1 MFKRSLGW
9 RLLALLLA
17 LAMVAAACGSDDD
30 GDVDAGA
37 DDAAEDAADEATDD
51 AADEDAVEEDEDAD
65 DAAMEEEEG
74 DGEEAM
80 EEGDG
85 GDVSVSLITK
95 DSTNPFF
102 VAMQE
107 GAEEKADELGIEIN
121 IGSGQSE
128 GDDAGQIELI
138 EAAIAQGQDGILITP
153 MSVNVNDAIQKA
165 RDAGLFVI
173 ALDTPT
179 DPPDVVDITFATD
192 NCKAGEAIGQWAAGK
207 LDGEK
212 ATIARLIIFDD
223 RTVSV
228 DYCRDNGFLKGMG
241 IDIGELEVI
250 GDEPESGNYS
260 TGTGGEY
267 EIVCVEATG
276 ANEEGGRTGME
287 TCLSQNP
294 DINVVYTIN
303 EPTAFG
309 AAAALEAAGKTV
321 GEDVIVVSVDGGL
334 AGVQGV
340 EDGSI
345 QATSQQ
351 YPLRMASLGVQAIY
365 EIATGGAAP
374 ENTSEDGTFF
384 DTGVALCTADPMDT
398 VTVAD
403 QEDVQY
409 CIENAWG

>member
-1 MFKRSLGW
+1 MSKRSLGW

-30 GDVDAGA
+30 GDTDAGA
-37 DDAAEDAADEATDD
+37 EDESTEESTDD
-51 AADEDAVEEDEDAD
+51 AASDDEAAD
-65 DAAMEEEEG
+65 D
-74 DGEEAM
+74 EAM
-80 EEGDG
+80 EEDEGDEAMEEDEG
-85 GDVSVSLITK
+85 GNVSVSLITK

-107 GAEEKADELGIEIN
+107 GAQAKADELGVDIT
-121 IGSGQSE
+121 IGSGQAE

-165 RDAGLFVI
+165 RDAGLYVI

-192 NCKAGEAIGQWAAGK
+192 NCKAGDAIGQWAAGW
-207 LDGEK
+207 LNGEK
-212 ATIARLIIFDD
+212 ANIARLIIFDD

-228 DYCRDNGFLKGMG
+228 DYCRDNGFLRGMG
-241 IDIGELEVI
+241 IDIGDLTVI
-250 GDEPESGNYS
+250 GDEPE
-260 TGTGGEY
+260 TGSYTTGAGGDY
-267 EIVCVEATG
+267 EIICIEATE
-276 ANEEGGRTGME
+276 ATSEGGRTGME

-309 AAAALEAAGKTV
+309 AAAALEAAGKV
-321 GEDVIVVSVDGGL
+321 IGEDVIIVSVDGGL
-334 AGVQGV
+334 AGVEAVQNGQ
-340 EDGSI
+340 I

-351 YPLRMASLGVQAIY
+351 YPLNMASLGVEAINT
-365 EIATGGAAP
+365 IATGGPAP
-374 ENTSEDGTFF
+374 ENTSADGTFF
-384 DTGVALCTADPMDT
+384 DTGVTLCTDDPMDT
-398 VTVAD
+398 VDVTD
-403 QEDVQY
+403 QEGSQF
-409 CIENAWG
+409 CIDNAWG